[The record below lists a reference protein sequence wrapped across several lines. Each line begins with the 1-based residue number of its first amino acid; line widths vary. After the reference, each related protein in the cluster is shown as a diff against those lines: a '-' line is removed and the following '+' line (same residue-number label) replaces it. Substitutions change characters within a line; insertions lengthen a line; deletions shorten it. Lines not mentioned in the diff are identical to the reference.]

1 MQRTIE
7 RCVHSHCILQKWTCD
22 LRFCETWNFVQFIL
36 RSYWRGFL
44 LVNKCTASQ
53 STPWNKHCQVSTTAR
68 EEGSSCKLAIF
79 SSNLAIQNW
88 RIRDPWFRKRAN
100 ANKSLGKNPKLTDR
114 GSVAWKTDASAISC
128 SEVAWNAKV
137 RNRRN
142 RCNLPVGYQLFI
154 FIKIIYNLFLKI
166 NCIWFL

>member
-68 EEGSSCKLAIF
+68 EEGSPGKLAIS

-114 GSVAWKTDASAISC
+114 GPVTQKRANANKTQWKSPK
-128 SEVAWNAKV
+128 NHQNFGNL
-137 RNRRN
+137 RNTRLK
-142 RCNLPVGYQLFI
+142 NLGLCCDWP
-154 FIKIIYNLFLKI
+154 
-166 NCIWFL
+166 

>member
-7 RCVHSHCILQKWTCD
+7 RCVLSFCIFQKWTCD

-68 EEGSSCKLAIF
+68 EEGSPGKLAIS
-79 SSNLAIQNW
+79 SSNLAIQTWNITKKTYW
-88 RIRDPWFRKRAN
+88 VRSQILSKSQEKSISSYGKTWVNAMFFCVKRLPPGDHLLRTVDNGRQTRQETA
-100 ANKSLGKNPKLTDR
+100 
-114 GSVAWKTDASAISC
+114 
-128 SEVAWNAKV
+128 
-137 RNRRN
+137 RR
-142 RCNLPVGYQLFI
+142 
-154 FIKIIYNLFLKI
+154 
-166 NCIWFL
+166 